1 MEWKSDNLENL
12 LDAIIDYRGKTPT
25 KTSVGI
31 PLVTAKI
38 IKNGVINE
46 FNEFIA
52 EEDYDRWMVRGFP
65 KPGDVVLTTEA
76 PLGEVAQLDER
87 KIALAQRVVC
97 LRGKSNI
104 LDNTYLKYYFLSN
117 YGKKKLK
124 SRESGTTVT
133 GIKQSELR
141 QVEVRYPSFENQ
153 KRIASILSSL
163 DDKIAVNRRICE
175 NLEAQAQALF
185 KNWFVDFAPFK
196 DGKFVESELG
206 LIPEGWRVG
215 TLGEIAEFKRG
226 YIITKSNTKEGSV
239 PVVAG
244 GLEPAYFHNQSN
256 TSSRVITISGSGA
269 NAGFT
274 RMYYQPVWASDCSFV
289 DNASTPLLHTI
300 YCYLLINK
308 KKVDALQ
315 WGAAQPHVYAK
326 DINKLPLAIAPLDVL
341 NHFEELIS
349 KIFDFIEVNNKEIIR
364 LSTLRDT
371 LLPKLMSGEIK
382 I

>member
-196 DGKFVESELG
+196 DGNSPHSKMV
-206 LIPEGWRVG
+206 
-215 TLGEIAEFKRG
+215 
-226 YIITKSNTKEGSV
+226 
-239 PVVAG
+239 
-244 GLEPAYFHNQSN
+244 
-256 TSSRVITISGSGA
+256 SS
-269 NAGFT
+269 
-274 RMYYQPVWASDCSFV
+274 
-289 DNASTPLLHTI
+289 
-300 YCYLLINK
+300 
-308 KKVDALQ
+308 
-315 WGAAQPHVYAK
+315 
-326 DINKLPLAIAPLDVL
+326 
-341 NHFEELIS
+341 
-349 KIFDFIEVNNKEIIR
+349 
-364 LSTLRDT
+364 
-371 LLPKLMSGEIK
+371 
-382 I
+382 

>member
-1 MEWKSDNLENL
+1 MEFFNDTLDNLLEEL
-12 LDAIIDYRGKTPT
+12 IDYRGKTPT
-25 KTSVGI
+25 KTTSGI

-52 EEDYDRWMVRGFP
+52 EHDYDGWMVRGFP
-65 KPGDVVLTTEA
+65 KQGDVVLTTEA

-97 LRGKSNI
+97 LRGKNGV
-104 LDNTYLKYYFLSN
+104 LNNTYLKYYFLTN

-141 QVEVRYPSFENQ
+141 KVEVCYPSFENQ
-153 KRIASILSSL
+153 CKIASILSSL
-163 DDKIAVNRRICE
+163 DEKIAVNHRICE
-175 NLEAQAQALF
+175 NLEAQALALF
-185 KNWFVDFAPFK
+185 KQWFTDYVPFK
-196 DGKFVESELG
+196 DGNFFESELG
-206 LIPEGWRVG
+206 MIPEGWRVG
-215 TLGEIAEFKRG
+215 TLGDIAEFKRG
-226 YIITKSNTKEGSV
+226 KTITKSDTIHGNI

-244 GLEPAYFHNQSN
+244 GLEPAYYHNKSN

-269 NAGFT
+269 NAGYT
-274 RMYYQPVWASDCSFV
+274 RMYYMPIWASDCSFV
-289 DNASTPLLHTI
+289 DCVSTSYLHTA

-308 KKVDALQ
+308 KNVDALR

-326 DINKLPLAIAPLDVL
+326 DINRLQLAIHHAIVL
-341 NHFEELIS
+341 SRFEDLI
-349 KIFDFIEVNNKEIIR
+349 IDMFDQIAICDKEISR
-364 LSTLRDT
+364 LANIRDT
-371 LLPKLMSGEIK
+371 LLPKLMSGQIK
-382 I
+382 L